1 MFQSKLSRQSTP
13 QSYCRKLQMQGG
25 YSTKVVKPFLASI
38 QGLYSLLKAGG
49 RAHFGCV
56 SGTIILPSLEVGPE
70 TELQALS

>member
-1 MFQSKLSRQSTP
+1 
-13 QSYCRKLQMQGG
+13 MQGG